1 MKSVISAHKL
11 AIGYTSKQGENVIS
25 KDITFEI
32 PKGELIGVI
41 GKNGIGK
48 STFLRTIS
56 GIQPKLNGAIALN
69 NKPLESFSTKELARH
84 IGVVLTERLPES
96 NLTVYELISLG
107 RHPYT
112 NWIGKLSK
120 QDNEIIK
127 KAIQHTQIE
136 HLIQKKYFELSDGQL
151 QKVLIAR
158 AIAQDTDIIILDE
171 PTAHLDVH
179 HTAETFNMLKTLST
193 TFDKTIFVS
202 THEVNL
208 ALELSDTIFAFSSKG
223 LTIDKTSKIVNSEIM
238 NDLFD
243 SDLISFDSVNKQ
255 FKISKNV

>member
-1 MKSVISAHKL
+1 MKSVLSAHNL
-11 AIGYTSKQGENVIS
+11 AIGYTSKNEENVIS
-25 KDITFEI
+25 KDISFDI
-32 PKGELIGVI
+32 PKGKLIGVI

-56 GIQPKLNGAIALN
+56 GIQPKLKGEILLN
-69 NKPLESFSTKELARH
+69 EKPLQNYATKDLAKH
-84 IGVVLTERLPES
+84 IGIVLTERLPES

-112 NWIGKLSK
+112 NWIGKLSANDK
-120 QDNEIIK
+120 KIIDR
-127 KAIQHTQIE
+127 AIKHTQIE
-136 HLIQKKYFELSDGQL
+136 HLKSKKYFELSDGQL

-179 HTAETFNMLKTLST
+179 HTAETFNLLKTLST
-193 TFDKTIFVS
+193 EFNKTIFVS

-208 ALELSDTIFAFSSKG
+208 TLELSDTIFAFSSDG
-223 LTIDKTSKIVNSEIM
+223 LMIETSEKIVHSKKLYN
-238 NDLFD
+238 LFD
-243 SDLISFDSVNKQ
+243 SDLIRYDSNSKQ
-255 FKISKNV
+255 FKILKKD

>member
-1 MKSVISAHKL
+1 MKSVLSAHNL
-11 AIGYTSKQGENVIS
+11 AIGYTSKKGVSIIEEGIN
-25 KDITFEI
+25 FEI
-32 PKGELIGVI
+32 PKGELVGII

-56 GIQPKLNGAIALN
+56 GIQPKLDGRILLN
-69 NKPLESFSTKELARH
+69 DKTLENFPTKQLAQQ

-112 NWIGKLSK
+112 NWIGQLSSEDK
-120 QDNEIIK
+120 SIIE
-127 KAIQHTQIE
+127 KAIEHTQIQD
-136 HLIQKKYFELSDGQL
+136 LLSKKYYELSDGQL

-179 HTAETFNMLKTLST
+179 HTAETFNLLKTLAA
-193 TFDKTIFVS
+193 TFNKTIFVS

-208 ALELSDTIFAFSSKG
+208 VLELADTIFAFSSTG
-223 LTIDKTSKIVNSEIM
+223 LHIDKTENILQSEVIK
-238 NDLFD
+238 NLFD
-243 SDLISFDSVNKQ
+243 SDLIQFDLNHKQ
-255 FKISKNV
+255 FKISKRL